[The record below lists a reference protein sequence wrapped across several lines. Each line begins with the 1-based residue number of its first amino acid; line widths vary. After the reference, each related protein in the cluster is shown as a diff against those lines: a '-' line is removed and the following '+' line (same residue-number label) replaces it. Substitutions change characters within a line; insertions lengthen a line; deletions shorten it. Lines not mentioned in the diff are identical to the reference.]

1 MPQLTEFASEQ
12 KLADDKGGD
21 KVFDLTGDQNSVIT
35 TLTMRLP
42 TPVVPGAEAL
52 LTDLYQL
59 TMAYGYWKSGRA
71 DQEAVFHLLFRK
83 QPFQGGF
90 TIACGLADSLRYLLD
105 FKFGKSDLSYLSQL
119 KGNDGKRLFEPAFP
133 KYLGK
138 LKLRLDVDAIP
149 EGTAVF
155 PQEPLLRVRGPILQA
170 QLVETALLNLLN
182 FQSLIATKAAR
193 VFLAAQ
199 GDPVSEFG
207 LRRAQGIDGALT
219 ASRAAYIGGCDS
231 TSNVLAGK
239 IFGIPVKGTH
249 AHSWV
254 MSFDNELAA
263 FSTYAEA
270 LPNNCIFLVDTYDSL
285 EGVRHAVEI
294 GKRLRKRGHQLAGI
308 RLDSGDLA
316 YLSIEARKILDD
328 SGFKKAVIVGT
339 NDLNEHL
346 IASLKQQGA
355 AINVW
360 GVGTMLVTAYD
371 QPALGGVYKLSA
383 IRKPDGTWEHKLKLF
398 EQTVKVTNPGVLQ
411 VRRFREGNEFVGD
424 AIWDETRPLSKNITI
439 VDPTDPTRR
448 KHFSADTEHED
459 LLVPLVRRGKPVYDL
474 PDLDS
479 IRARACAQL
488 ASLHPGVKR
497 FENPHQYPA
506 GLELSL
512 HDFKTQLIL
521 QAKGE
526 A

>member
-1 MPQLTEFASEQ
+1 M
-12 KLADDKGGD
+12 K
-21 KVFDLTGDQNSVIT
+21 
-35 TLTMRLP
+35 TLSKN
-42 TPVVPGAEAL
+42 VPGAKAL

-59 TMAYGYWKSGRA
+59 TMAYGYWKTGKA

-90 TIACGLADSLRYLLD
+90 TLCCGLADSIQYLRG
-105 FKFGKSDLSYLSQL
+105 FKFENSDLEYLGQL
-119 KGNDGKRLFEPAFP
+119 KGNDGKRLFEPGFL
-133 KYLGK
+133 KYLGS

-149 EGTAVF
+149 EGTVVF
-155 PQEPLLRVRGPILQA
+155 PQEPLLRVRGSILQA

-193 VFLAAQ
+193 VCLAAQ
-199 GDPVSEFG
+199 GDPVVEFG

-219 ASRAAYIGGCDS
+219 ASRAAYIGGCAG

-239 IFGIPVKGTH
+239 VFGIPVKGTH

-254 MSFDNELAA
+254 MSFENELDSFDA
-263 FSTYAEA
+263 YANA
-270 LPNNCIFLVDTYDSL
+270 LPNNCIFLVDTYNSL
-285 EGVRHAVEI
+285 EGVRHAIEV
-294 GKRLRKRGHQLAGI
+294 GKRLGKRGHKLGGI

-316 YLSIEARKILDD
+316 YLSIEARKLLNAA
-328 SGFKKAVIVGT
+328 GFKDAVIVGS

-383 IRKPDGTWEHKLKLF
+383 IRKPDGTWEHKIKLS
-398 EQTVKVTNPGVLQ
+398 EQSVKVTNPGVLQ
-411 VRRFREGNEFVGD
+411 VRRFRKANQFTGD
-424 AIWDETRPLSKNITI
+424 AIYDETRPLPRLITIVETRPLPRLITI
-439 VDPTDPTRR
+439 VDPADATRR
-448 KHFSADTEHED
+448 KHFPADTKYED
-459 LLVPLVRRGKPVYDL
+459 LLIPVLRRGKLVYDL
-474 PDLDS
+474 PSLDS
-479 IRARACAQL
+479 IRTRAQHQL
-488 ASLHPGVKR
+488 AALYPGIKR

-506 GLELSL
+506 GLELTL
-512 HDFKTQLIL
+512 HEFKTELIL
-521 QAKGE
+521 RAKGE
-526 A
+526 I